1 MFFLMLF
8 TIVCLLCSFSAN
20 AYDFAVGGFFYNNID
35 DFRVEVTYHGET
47 ADRYEEYYGSEIVP
61 SSVTYDG
68 STYTVSRIGNGAFA
82 GCYRLDSV
90 ELPSTIV
97 EIGENAFAGCSSM
110 TSINIPS
117 SVTTIGNGAFVSCS
131 SLISI
136 NIPSS
141 VTEIGESTF
150 LGCTSLKEVTLS
162 SYLESIGD
170 KAFRECSALEK
181 IVIPERVKTI
191 GSHAFYQCG
200 SLKDVTISNNV
211 TSIGSAAFYECK
223 ALKSIVIPDKV
234 TELNSSIFAGCE
246 SLTTVTIGKGC
257 KNIGYRAFYNCTS
270 LAEFTIPDGVTTI
283 GQDAFFGCPGL
294 TEITIPTSVTEM
306 GSFFGCTALKNVYI
320 SDLTAWCKIDVD
332 FYSPLYYATNLYLN
346 GELIKNLVLPEGL
359 TTCNVVFRGYKGVT
373 LLTLP
378 STLTELPSRAFEDCT
393 SLSSIISKAT
403 TPPTID
409 SSTFDENV
417 KSIPVIVP
425 KGCKASYQAS
435 DVWKDFTGIIEE
447 GELLPND
454 AKIEVD
460 GICYI
465 ITNNVERTVS
475 VTQSLS
481 EDGYEGKIS
490 IVIPESVIYG
500 GFTYQVTGITSN
512 AFYHCST
519 LNSVTIP
526 NSVSSIG
533 EAAFMFCIAL
543 TNITIPNS
551 VTSIESSAFRNCA
564 ALTNI
569 TIPNSVTSIGSAA
582 FSTCDALKEVT
593 IPNSITSIGDYAFA
607 YNRKLTN
614 LYSNAIEPPLVGEGC
629 FKSVSG
635 MTVHV
640 PKSCG
645 DDYKNNVGWNTFEI
659 VDDLYLDNIKTANP
673 VITVNKRNITMTCES
688 KNSVIYYTTNGS
700 TPVVGQSSKY
710 TGPFGVTKNSVIKAI
725 AVCEYCAESEVV
737 TAEATGLVNLSFSLS
752 NDKQIYNGNCYSPKI
767 EINGSMDSISARNYV
782 SAYRLNS
789 ATNENEKVSLD
800 SLINEGHYQLGL
812 RVMNDT
818 VYANST
824 LFLHI
829 ARAPLSIVVD
839 DVNRLYGSE
848 NPPLVCKYEGFVN
861 GETEDVLSVLP
872 TLSTEA
878 TITDAVGTYP
888 ITVSGAEAANYEIS
902 YQEGV
907 LSITPAPLTITAED
921 KYIENGDELP
931 EFTMVAEGFRNN
943 DTIADIDVLPTFE
956 CDIEAT
962 TESGNYPIV
971 LVGGSDNNYELTL
984 VNGTLTVGER
994 IILVE
999 SLTLSK
1005 DVLKMGMGMQEQLD
1019 AIIVPEDA
1027 SNKGLLW
1034 RSSNNDVVTVD
1045 NGLVT
1050 VVGAGEAYVYATTV
1064 DGSDITAQ
1072 CRVEVLSSGIAGVAT
1087 DNIKVDVENRK
1098 VVVRNAPQGS
1108 AVALY
1113 NPSGMMLT
1121 SKVVMNETT
1130 SIAVEHAGI
1139 YIVKIDNVV
1148 RRVVLK

>member
-1 MFFLMLF
+1 MRKSFVSILF
-8 TIVCLLCSFSAN
+8 TIVCMLCSFGAN
-20 AYDFAVGGFFYNNID
+20 AYDFVVGGFFYNKID
-35 DFRVEVTYHGET
+35 DSRVEVTYQGET
-47 ADRYEEYYGSEIVP
+47 ADRYEEYYGPEIVP

-68 STYTVSRIGNGAFA
+68 STYRVSRIGNSAFS

-97 EIGENAFAGCSSM
+97 EIGENAFAGCSRM
-110 TSINIPS
+110 TTINIPS

-131 SLISI
+131 SMISI

-141 VTEIGESTF
+141 VTEIGENTF

-191 GSHAFYQCG
+191 GSYAFYKCG

-211 TSIGSAAFYECK
+211 TSIGSVAFYECK

-283 GQDAFFGCPGL
+283 GQDAFFGCSGL

-359 TTCNVVFRGYKGVT
+359 TTCNVVFKSFKGVT
-373 LLTLP
+373 SLTLP

-409 SSTFDENV
+409 SSTFDEKV

-425 KGCKASYQAS
+425 NGCKASYQAS
-435 DVWKDFTGIIEE
+435 DVWKDFKGIIEE
-447 GELLPND
+447 GESLPND
-454 AKIEVD
+454 TKIEVD

-475 VTQSLS
+475 VTYSLS
-481 EDGYEGKIS
+481 EDGYKGKRS

-500 GFTYQVTGITSN
+500 GFTYQVTGI
-512 AFYHCST
+512 
-519 LNSVTIP
+519 
-526 NSVSSIG
+526 G
-533 EAAFMFCIAL
+533 KAAFSDCIAL

-551 VTSIESSAFRNCA
+551 VTSIEETAFRDCT

-569 TIPNSVTSIGSAA
+569 TIPNSVTSIERSA
-582 FSTCDALKEVT
+582 FYGCTALKEVT

-607 YNRKLTN
+607 YNTKLTN
-614 LYSNAIEPPLVGEGC
+614 FYSNAIEPPLVGEGS

-673 VITVNKRNITMTCES
+673 VITVNKRNITMACES
-688 KNSVIYYTTNGS
+688 KNSVIYYTLNGS

-710 TGPFGVTKNSVIKAI
+710 TKPFGVTKNSVIKAI

-782 SAYRLNS
+782 SAYRLNVV
-789 ATNENEKVSLD
+789 TNENEKVSLD
-800 SLINEGHYQLGL
+800 SLINEGHYQLVL
-812 RVMNDT
+812 RVINDT
-818 VYANST
+818 VYANSN
-824 LFLHI
+824 LFLSI
-829 ARAPLSIVVD
+829 DRAPLSIVVD

-943 DTIADIDVLPTFE
+943 DTITDIDVLPTFE

-1072 CRVEVLSSGIAGVAT
+1072 CHVEVLSSGIAGVAT
-1087 DNIKVDVENRK
+1087 DNIKIDVENRK

-1108 AVALY
+1108 VVALY

-1121 SKVVMNETT
+1121 SKVVKNETT